1 MTLSID
7 SLILG
12 LTTGLTYAL
21 LAAGLVLIYKSSRF
35 INFAHGQLG
44 AFSAMLVAKLAN
56 DHGFNYWLA
65 FALALGVAVVVA
77 GAVELTVIR
86 RLFNAPRVVLM
97 VASIGVAQLLY
108 AASFIKWFRPEPIR
122 LVREGYPTPFD
133 VKVDVFGFVLQG
145 REFMILLFAPLAGLA
160 IAYLLR
166 ATHTGV
172 RIQAVASN
180 DEAARL
186 AGIPVRRVSTTVWV
200 VAGLLAALTAI
211 LLGPG
216 RGSVNTEVLGPA
228 LMARALIAALVGR
241 MVSLLVAFGAG
252 VAVGVVEQVS
262 LANFGGGTTELLL
275 YVAMLGILLWRA
287 NGLARQHRGAE
298 EARPF
303 AARPRPIPP
312 GLDRA
317 QFLAL
322 LRGGGAILAI
332 GVALLL
338 PVLPGLDSQGQALLL
353 AQTCV
358 YAILGVS
365 LFVLV
370 NWCGQ
375 ISLGHFAFVGVGAFT
390 AARMS
395 EAGYSV
401 PFVLIVG
408 GALGALVAIVV
419 GLPAAR
425 VSGLF
430 LGVSTLGFA
439 VVAPGWLF
447 QHPWLTDGH
456 TRVSEARIPL
466 IGTVS
471 SPRGLY
477 YVGLVILVVTLVAVT
492 VMRRTVA
499 RRLIAVRDNPR
510 AASAHGLPPVAVNVS
525 GFAISGFIAGVAGVL
540 WGYVNVHFDAT
551 AFNPSLSLGLLAM
564 VVVGGLSSPIGAVLG
579 AVTVIGIPTLL
590 HLSPTFI
597 FATSGAGLIAV
608 LMQLPGGMLTQG
620 YQARDALLRLFSAV
634 ASRSTFTE
642 SEHETETADAPA
654 LDCRGLRV
662 TFGGLVAL
670 DDVSLRVEA
679 REIVGLIGANG
690 AGKTTLMDCVS
701 GYVRPDAGVV
711 QTHGR
716 DVSDLGPEYRA
727 YAAVART
734 FQDARLY
741 PELTV
746 RETMLVAQE
755 PTERPT
761 FFSALL
767 RAPWQRESEVRV
779 LAVADEALRFC
790 GIEQY
795 ADVHIGDLPTGV
807 RRTCSL
813 ATVLLQ
819 RPKLILL
826 DEPTAGLPHTEVLA
840 FAPLIRRVRDELGC
854 AILLIEHDMGLVME
868 LCDRLYALEAG
879 RNIAEGA
886 PKEVAA
892 SAAVIGSY
900 LGDNSATIKRSQ
912 STTGTVRASVP
923 PRPRR
928 ARPTNGKAAPTN
940 GKSASP
946 EPSRAPAR

>member
-1 MTLSID
+1 VTLSTD

-21 LAAGLVLIYKSSRF
+21 LATGLVLIYKSSRF
-35 INFAHGQLG
+35 VNFAHGQLG
-44 AFSAMLVAKLAN
+44 AFSAMLVAKLVN
-56 DHGFNYWLA
+56 DHGVNYWVA
-65 FALALGVAVVVA
+65 FALALAVAVFVA

-108 AASFIKWFRPEPIR
+108 AASFFGAFRPNATR
-122 LVREGYPTPFD
+122 LVRQGYPTPFN
-133 VKVDVFGFVLQG
+133 VTVRLLGFTLHG
-145 REFMILLFAPLAGLA
+145 REFMILFFAPVAAIA

-216 RGSVNTEVLGPA
+216 RGTVNTEVLGPA
-228 LMARALIAALVGR
+228 LLARALIAALFGR
-241 MVSLLVAFGAG
+241 MTNLPAAFGAG
-252 VAVGVVEQVS
+252 IAVGVVEQVS
-262 LANFGGGTTELLL
+262 LANVGGGTTELLL
-275 YVAMLGILLWRA
+275 YATMLAVLLWRA
-287 NGLARQHRGAE
+287 SGVARQHRGAE
-298 EARPF
+298 EAKPF
-303 AARPRPIPP
+303 AARPRPVPADIARPDLLSALRAGGAALALVAAVLAPFAP
-312 GLDRA
+312 GLDT
-317 QFLAL
+317 
-322 LRGGGAILAI
+322 
-332 GVALLL
+332 
-338 PVLPGLDSQGQALLL
+338 QGQALLL
-353 AQTCV
+353 SQTCIF
-358 YAILGVS
+358 AILGIS

-375 ISLGHFAFVGVGAFT
+375 LSLGHFALLGVGAFT
-390 AARMS
+390 AARLS
-395 EAGYSV
+395 GAGYSL

-408 GALGALVAIVV
+408 GAVGAVTAIVI

-447 QHPWLTDGH
+447 RQAWLTSGH
-456 TRVSEARIPL
+456 SSVAPARLPF
-466 IGTVS
+466 IGTVT

-477 YVGLVILVVTLVAVT
+477 YVTLGVLLITLVAVA
-492 VMRRTVA
+492 VMRRTIA

-510 AASAHGLPPVAVNVS
+510 GASAHGLPPVGVNVT
-525 GFAISGFIAGVAGVL
+525 GFAISGFIAAAAGVL

-551 AFNPSLSLGLLAM
+551 AFNPSQSLALLAM
-564 VVVGGLSSPIGAVLG
+564 VVVGGLSSSLGAVIGAV
-579 AVTVIGIPTLL
+579 VVIGVPTLL

-597 FATSGAGLIAV
+597 FATSGAGLVSV
-608 LMQLPGGMLTQG
+608 LMQMPGGLLTPG
-620 YQARDALLRLFSAV
+620 YALRDALLRGLNTLSSRATITV
-634 ASRSTFTE
+634 AEER
-642 SEHETETADAPA
+642 ADGAPA
-654 LDCRGLRV
+654 LDCRDLRV

-670 DDVSLRVEA
+670 DGVSLRVEQG
-679 REIVGLIGANG
+679 EIVGLIGANG

-701 GYVRPDAGVV
+701 GYVRPADGVIL
-711 QTHGR
+711 THGR

-727 YAAVART
+727 YASVART

-741 PELTV
+741 PGLTV

-761 FFSALL
+761 FFSALF
-767 RAPWQRESEVRV
+767 RAPWQRDSERR
-779 LAVADEALRFC
+779 AATAADEALRFC
-790 GIEQY
+790 GIERY
-795 ADVHIGDLPTGV
+795 ADVHVADLPTGV
-807 RRTCSL
+807 RRTCAL

-819 RPKLILL
+819 RPKLLLL

-840 FAPLIRRVRDELGC
+840 FAPLIRRMRDELDC
-854 AILLIEHDMGLVME
+854 AVLLIEHDMGLVMA

-879 RNIAEGA
+879 RNIADGA
-886 PKEVAA
+886 PQDVAN
-892 SAAVIGSY
+892 SPAVIGSY
-900 LGDNSATIKRSQ
+900 LGANAATIERSRTAP
-912 STTGTVRASVP
+912 S
-923 PRPRR
+923 
-928 ARPTNGKAAPTN
+928 TNGKRARRPRPTR
-940 GKSASP
+940 P
-946 EPSRAPAR
+946 VPSRSANGN

>member
-690 AGKTTLMDCVS
+690 AGKTTLMNAVS
-701 GYVRPDAGVV
+701 GFVAADGDVELHGEAIAALSPTQRARAGL
-711 QTHGR
+711 GR
-716 DVSDLGPEYRA
+716 S
-727 YAAVART
+727 
-734 FQDARLY
+734 FQGARLY
-741 PELTV
+741 PRLTV
-746 RETMLVAQE
+746 RECVQVALEARERSELIPSLLALPPSVRLERFREAAADDLLDVFGLGERAEQRCGELSTGTRRLVELACLLALE
-755 PTERPT
+755 P
-761 FFSALL
+761 
-767 RAPWQRESEVRV
+767 RV
-779 LAVADEALRFC
+779 V
-790 GIEQY
+790 
-795 ADVHIGDLPTGV
+795 
-807 RRTCSL
+807 
-813 ATVLLQ
+813 
-819 RPKLILL
+819 LL
-826 DEPTAGLPHTEVLA
+826 DEPVAGLAQREAEAFGPVLSS
-840 FAPLIRRVRDELGC
+840 VRGELG
-854 AILLIEHDMGLVME
+854 AAMLVIEHDLPLVME
-868 LCDRLYALEAG
+868 ISDRLYCLESGAV
-879 RNIAEGA
+879 IAQGA
-886 PKEVAA
+886 PEDVRNNPRVVA
-892 SAAVIGSY
+892 SY
-900 LGDNSATIKRSQ
+900 LGTDERAIRRSG
-912 STTGTVRASVP
+912 TRRKITAGTGGGR
-923 PRPRR
+923 
-928 ARPTNGKAAPTN
+928 
-940 GKSASP
+940 
-946 EPSRAPAR
+946 

>member
-1 MTLSID
+1 MTLTTD
-7 SLILG
+7 SPILG

-56 DHGFNYWLA
+56 DQGLNYWVA
-65 FALALGVAVVVA
+65 FVLALGVAVVVA
-77 GAVELTVIR
+77 GAVELIVIR

-97 VASIGVAQLLY
+97 VASIGVAQVLY
-108 AASFIKWFRPEPIR
+108 AASFIKVLRPNPTT
-122 LVREGYPTPFD
+122 LVRQGYPTPFD
-133 VKVDVFGFVLQG
+133 VNVRLLGFVLHG
-145 REFMILLFAPLAGLA
+145 REFMILLFAPLAAVA

-216 RGSVNTEVLGPA
+216 RGSVNTEILGPA
-228 LMARALIAALVGR
+228 LLARALIAALFGR
-241 MVSLLVAFGAG
+241 MTNLPTAFAAG

-275 YVAMLGILLWRA
+275 YATMLAVLLWRA
-287 NGLARQHRGAE
+287 NGLARQHRGAQ
-298 EARPF
+298 EAKPF
-303 AARPRPIPP
+303 AARPRPVPADLANP
-312 GLDRA
+312 QLLSSLRA
-317 QFLAL
+317 
-322 LRGGGAILAI
+322 GGAALAT
-332 GVALLL
+332 GAALLL
-338 PVLPGLDSQGQALLL
+338 PLLPGLHSQGQALLL
-353 AQTCV
+353 AQTVV
-358 YAILGVS
+358 YALLGVS

-375 ISLGHFAFVGVGAFT
+375 ISLGHFALVGVGAFT
-390 AARMS
+390 AARLS
-395 EAGYSV
+395 ASGYSL

-408 GALGALVAIVV
+408 GALGALVAIVI

-447 QHPWLTDGH
+447 RQPWLTNGH
-456 TRVSEARIPL
+456 SSVADARVPL
-466 IGTVS
+466 VGTVT
-471 SPRGLY
+471 SPRALY
-477 YVGLVILVVTLVAVT
+477 YVALLILLVTLVAVR
-492 VMRRTVA
+492 VMRGTIA

-510 AASAHGLPPVAVNVS
+510 GASAHGLPPVAVNVT
-525 GFAISGFIAGVAGVL
+525 GFAISGFIAAVAGVL

-564 VVVGGLSSPIGAVLG
+564 VVVGGLSSPLGAVLG
-579 AVTVIGIPTLL
+579 AIVVIGIPTLL
-590 HLSPTFI
+590 HLSSTFV
-597 FATSGAGLIAV
+597 FATSGIGLIAV
-608 LMQLPGGMLTQG
+608 LMQLPGGLLTHG
-620 YQARDALLRLFSAV
+620 YALRDALLRLFAAAS
-634 ASRSTFTE
+634 SRSTFTLDDQR
-642 SEHETETADAPA
+642 DAPA

-670 DDVSLRVEA
+670 DDVSLRVEPG
-679 REIVGLIGANG
+679 EIVGLIGANG

-701 GYVRPDAGVV
+701 GYVRPDAGEVLT
-711 QTHGR
+711 QGR

-727 YAAVART
+727 YASVART

-755 PTERPT
+755 ATERPT
-761 FFSALL
+761 FFSALF
-767 RAPWQRESEVRV
+767 RAPWQRDSERR
-779 LAVADEALRFC
+779 AMAAADEALRFC
-790 GIEQY
+790 GIEHY
-795 ADVHIGDLPTGV
+795 ADVHVGDLPTGV

-826 DEPTAGLPHTEVLA
+826 DEPTAGLPHAEVLA

-886 PKEVAA
+886 PKDVA
-892 SAAVIGSY
+892 SSPAVIGSY
-900 LGDNSATIKRSQ
+900 LGGNEATIKRSR
-912 STTGTVRASVP
+912 STAAMKRT
-923 PRPRR
+923 
-928 ARPTNGKAAPTN
+928 RPTRAAAATN
-940 GKSASP
+940 GKS
-946 EPSRAPAR
+946 